1 MAGGN
6 LGDLWVSLG
15 IKETV
20 SDGLKKVLVSLDKTD
35 EKSAAVGKEIK
46 SFVKELN
53 NASVSDS
60 LLKSIGR
67 IGELLSSSA
76 SGAESLGRVLKGL
89 DIKELSLLGGKV
101 NLSNL
106 NEAHSLIT
114 KIMSAMASGKMPSG
128 SLDKFFDLGNAQTYL
143 TQIMSIDKNLKSL
156 KEHSKGV
163 TDGAMKNDAKT
174 YIDGLTNLR
183 KKFLESFNN
192 NSWRNNNDLKG
203 QFDEMTNGL
212 IRFYDKLNASKGTPT
227 LFDSLSKD
235 ADKATESL
243 RNTEAQAKKTAEAV
257 SSTGSAKN
265 PPKMREAKQE
275 ASFNKE
281 VDKIVGDSK
290 SRREAQNELE
300 A

>member
-53 NASVSDS
+53 NASVSGS

-128 SLDKFFDLGNAQTYL
+128 SLDKFFDLGNAQAYL

-163 TDGAMKNDAKT
+163 TDGA
-174 YIDGLTNLR
+174 IDR
-183 KKFLESFNN
+183 KS
-192 NSWRNNNDLKG
+192 
-203 QFDEMTNGL
+203 
-212 IRFYDKLNASKGTPT
+212 
-227 LFDSLSKD
+227 
-235 ADKATESL
+235 
-243 RNTEAQAKKTAEAV
+243 V
-257 SSTGSAKN
+257 
-265 PPKMREAKQE
+265 
-275 ASFNKE
+275 
-281 VDKIVGDSK
+281 V
-290 SRREAQNELE
+290 
-300 A
+300 

>member
-128 SLDKFFDLGNAQTYL
+128 SLDKFFDLGNAQAYL
-143 TQIMSIDKNLKSL
+143 TQIMSIDKNLKAL

-163 TDGAMKNDAKT
+163 TDGAMKNEAKT

-212 IRFYDKLNASKGTPT
+212 IRFYDKMNASKGTPT
-227 LFDSLSKD
+227 C
-235 ADKATESL
+235 
-243 RNTEAQAKKTAEAV
+243 
-257 SSTGSAKN
+257 STRYQR
-265 PPKMREAKQE
+265 MRIRLP
-275 ASFNKE
+275 SH
-281 VDKIVGDSK
+281 
-290 SRREAQNELE
+290 
-300 A
+300 